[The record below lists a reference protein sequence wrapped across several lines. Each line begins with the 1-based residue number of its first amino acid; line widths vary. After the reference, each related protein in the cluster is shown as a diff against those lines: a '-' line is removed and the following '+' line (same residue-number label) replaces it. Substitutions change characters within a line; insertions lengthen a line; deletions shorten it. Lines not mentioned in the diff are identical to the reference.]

1 MKKVLVTGLNSY
13 IGNSFEQWIKE
24 QNEKHPEE
32 EIQVTKC
39 TLRGADWMKESWA
52 GYDAILHVAGLAH
65 VDVSSVSE
73 ESKQKY
79 CKVNRDLAIDTAKKA
94 KEDGV
99 KQFINLSSIIVYGAS
114 APIGK
119 EKVITAETKPE
130 PANFYGES
138 KLQAEEGILPLAD
151 DHFIIANIRTPMV
164 YGKNAKGNFPKL
176 AELAKK
182 TPIFPDVENRR
193 SMIYIKNLCELIRQ
207 IVLREAGGMFYPQ
220 NEEQVS
226 TSELVA
232 LIAECNGKKVKL
244 VKGFEKGLSLLAKTN
259 SKVNKVFGN
268 LCYSMELSQTECGHY
283 CVFSLV
289 DSICDMIEK

>member
-24 QNEKHPEE
+24 QNEKNPDE

-39 TLRGADWMKESWA
+39 TLRGADWMKENWS

-119 EKVITAETKPE
+119 EKVITAETRPE
-130 PANFYGES
+130 PASFYGES
-138 KLQAEEGILPLAD
+138 KLQAEEGIFPLRSEN
-151 DHFIIANIRTPMV
+151 FKIANIRTPMV
-164 YGKNAKGNFPKL
+164 YGKGAKGNFPKL
-176 AELAKK
+176 EELAKK

-207 IVLREAGGMFYPQ
+207 IVLTEADGMFYPQ
-220 NEEQVS
+220 NKEQVT

-232 LIAECNGKKVKL
+232 LIADTNGKKVKL
-244 VKGFEKGLSLLAKTN
+244 VKGFEGCLSLLAKMN
-259 SKVNKVFGN
+259 PKVDKVFGN
-268 LCYSMELSQTECGHY
+268 LAYESELSEMPTMKEYRVYTLQQ
-283 CVFSLV
+283 SLE
-289 DSICDMIEK
+289 DMGR

>member
-94 KEDGV
+94 KEDGA

-119 EKVITAETKPE
+119 EKVITVETKPE
-130 PANFYGES
+130 PASFYGES
-138 KLQAEEGILPLAD
+138 KLQAEEGIFPLAD
-151 DHFIIANIRTPMV
+151 ENFKIANIRTPMV
-164 YGKNAKGNFPKL
+164 YGKGAKGNFHKL
-176 AELAKK
+176 EELAKK

-207 IVLREAGGMFYPQ
+207 IVLTETDGMFYPQ
-220 NEEQVS
+220 NKEQVT
-226 TSELVA
+226 TSELVE
-232 LIAECNGKKVKL
+232 LIAEINGKKVKL
-244 VKGFEKGLSLLAKTN
+244 AKGFDGCLSLLAKMN
-259 SKVNKVFGN
+259 PKVDKVFGN
-268 LCYSMELSQTECGHY
+268 LAYESNLSVIPNMKEYRVYTLQQ
-283 CVFSLV
+283 SLE
-289 DSICDMIEK
+289 DMGR

>member
-130 PANFYGES
+130 PASFYGES
-138 KLQAEEGILPLAD
+138 KLQAEEAAYQQKQALVGMTVVEAGRCDSCPSEPTNCRKLQLAD
-151 DHFIIANIRTPMV
+151 GSYICLKDFTKEDCGCNPCPPHQEQDANTQDLTGGGP
-164 YGKNAKGNFPKL
+164 
-176 AELAKK
+176 
-182 TPIFPDVENRR
+182 TPI
-193 SMIYIKNLCELIRQ
+193 L
-207 IVLREAGGMFYPQ
+207 
-220 NEEQVS
+220 
-226 TSELVA
+226 
-232 LIAECNGKKVKL
+232 
-244 VKGFEKGLSLLAKTN
+244 
-259 SKVNKVFGN
+259 
-268 LCYSMELSQTECGHY
+268 
-283 CVFSLV
+283 
-289 DSICDMIEK
+289 